1 MIKTLS
7 PYYYETPFVSV
18 GSTLTCTSYTLNL
31 YIWTGDEASI
41 PGTPQY
47 TITKTNPTGATGSD
61 YVNISRILADYI
73 DFTPQDTTTSASINA
88 VNQYWVRTEV
98 VYTGSGGVEA
108 AQYGANQL
116 FNRAYTYGDKGGSV
130 TTFVNNT
137 LLQGSEFKADR
148 TSVFCVP
155 ILIVKDTGSQL
166 ATIKSYP
173 NNEIN
178 QTIGLPTTNN
188 SAALVQV
195 LWVKVS
201 EATTDTYIEVV
212 FDGVTTTL
220 LIEDELKYTPLD
232 ICFQNKDGC
241 QQFLTFRKER
251 TDDINITSSEFES
264 DRAQPSDGNHQF
276 VTYNVQGREGFR
288 VNSGWQDEALNE
300 TFKQLLLSERVW
312 TYDGTDFIPV
322 TIDTK
327 QLTYKTQKKERLI
340 NYEIGFKYAYNAIN
354 NI

>member
-31 YIWTGDEASI
+31 YIWSGASASV
-41 PGTPQY
+41 PATVTY
-47 TITKTNPTGATGSD
+47 AITKSNPTGATGSD
-61 YVNISRILADYI
+61 FVNISRILADYI
-73 DFTPQDTTTSASINA
+73 DFTPQDVTVSGSKDA
-88 VNQYWVRTEV
+88 VNQWWVKTEV

-108 AQYGANQL
+108 AQYGATTL

-130 TTFVNNT
+130 TTFTNDI
-137 LLQGSEFKADR
+137 LMQGSEFKVGR

-155 ILIVKDTGSQL
+155 VQDA
-166 ATIKSYP
+166 ATPMTASVVSYP
-173 NNEIN
+173 DNEIN
-178 QTIGLPTTNN
+178 LPTISDAFGTDSDEQVQLITVDLKETTSDTYVEIVYNSQTI
-188 SAALVQV
+188 
-195 LWVKVS
+195 
-201 EATTDTYIEVV
+201 
-212 FDGVTTTL
+212 TL